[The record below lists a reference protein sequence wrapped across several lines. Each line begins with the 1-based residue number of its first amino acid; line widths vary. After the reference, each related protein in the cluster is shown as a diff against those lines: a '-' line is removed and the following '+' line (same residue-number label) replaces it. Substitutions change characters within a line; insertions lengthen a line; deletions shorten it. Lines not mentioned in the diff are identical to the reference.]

1 MRLGV
6 LVGQSPNPADP
17 ASLGD
22 LARAVEAEGF
32 DSIWAPQMIGRGGMA
47 LDPIVSIT
55 AAATAT
61 REIEVGTAI
70 VQVSLYHPV
79 DLLHRILSLR
89 QLTGDRLTLGLGPGS
104 TAADF
109 EAVGRDYA
117 SRFGVFTSSLA
128 ALREGLASGKVG
140 DVDLAP
146 PPSVLGGQRLVY
158 GTWGKGVERAAEEFD
173 GWVASAFHRTDD
185 EVIDALPR
193 YRAAGGERAIVSSIV
208 LPPGGDPG
216 ELRERLLRFAEA
228 GFDDA
233 VVAPLGGPS
242 ALARVR
248 GALPA
253 DAAARTSPPEGD

>member
-1 MRLGV
+1 LTVRLGV

-17 ASLGD
+17 ASFAE
-22 LARAVEAEGF
+22 LASAVEAEGF
-32 DSIWAPQMIGRGGMA
+32 DSIWAPQMIGRGRMA
-47 LDPIVSIT
+47 LDPVVAMT

-61 REIEVGTAI
+61 RRIEVGTAI

-89 QLTGDRLTLGLGPGS
+89 QLAGDRLTLGVGPGS

-109 EAVGRDYA
+109 EALGRDY
-117 SRFGVFTSSLA
+117 STRFSVFASSLA
-128 ALREGLASGKVG
+128 VLREGLASGKAG
-140 DVDLAP
+140 EVDLTP
-146 PPSVLGGQRLVY
+146 PPSILGGQRLVY
-158 GTWGKGVERAAEEFD
+158 GTWGKGVERAAAEFD

-185 EVIDALPR
+185 EVIAALPR

-208 LPPGGDPG
+208 LPPGGDAG
-216 ELRERLLRFAEA
+216 ELRERLRRFGEA

-242 ALARVR
+242 ALDEVR
-248 GALPA
+248 AALP
-253 DAAARTSPPEGD
+253 GDPTGST

>member
-6 LVGQSPNPADP
+6 LVGQSPDPADP
-17 ASLGD
+17 ASFGD

-32 DSIWAPQMIGRGGMA
+32 DSIWAPRMIGRGRLA
-47 LDPIVSIT
+47 LDPIVAIA

-61 REIEVGTAI
+61 RRIEVGTAI

-89 QLTGDRLTLGLGPGS
+89 QLAGDRLTLGVGPGS

-117 SRFGVFTSSLA
+117 TRFSVFTSSLA

-140 DVDLAP
+140 DVDLTP
-146 PPSVLGGQRLVY
+146 PRPLIGGQRLVY
-158 GTWGKGVERAAEEFD
+158 GTWGKGVERAAAEFD
-173 GWVASAFHRTDD
+173 GWVASALHRTDD
-185 EVIDALPR
+185 EVIGALPR

-208 LPPGGDPG
+208 HAPGGDPG
-216 ELRERLLRFAEA
+216 ELSERLGRFAEA

-233 VVAPLGGPS
+233 VVAALAGPS
-242 ALARVR
+242 ALAEVR
-248 GALPA
+248 GALPW
-253 DAAARTSPPEGD
+253 TG